1 MKKKKKNKK
10 RKLRIFRVIKTFFV
24 LCIALLVIYLITLI
38 PTRGYYV
45 INNNYYNDD
54 EILEILKLNNKSSFL
69 LTNQSSINSKVKKN
83 EILKKVKL
91 HKKLYLEF
99 ELEVLENKIMF
110 YDLKNNKSV
119 LEDGTKVNIKNKNYI
134 VLTNEI
140 KDRNIYKKL
149 AKKMLKID
157 DDILDII
164 SEIKYDPNEVDNER
178 FLFSMND
185 GNYVYITL
193 SKIKKINSYE
203 KIVESIKDQKG
214 ILYLDYGNYF
224 VPKE

>member
-1 MKKKKKNKK
+1 MIKKKKNKK

-45 INNNYYNDD
+45 INNNYYSDD

-119 LEDGTKVNIKNKNYI
+119 LEDGTKVNIKNENYI

-140 KDRNIYKKL
+140 KDKNIYKKL

>member
-45 INNNYYNDD
+45 INNNYYSDD

-193 SKIKKINSYE
+193 SKIKKINSYD

>member
-1 MKKKKKNKK
+1 MIKKKKNKK

-45 INNNYYNDD
+45 INNNYYSDD

-119 LEDGTKVNIKNKNYI
+119 LEDGTKVNIKNENYI

>member
-10 RKLRIFRVIKTFFV
+10 RKLRVFRVIKTFFV
-24 LCIALLVIYLITLI
+24 LCIVLLVIYLITLI

-45 INNNYYNDD
+45 TNNNYYSDD
-54 EILEILKLNNKSSFL
+54 EILDILKLNNKSSFL
-69 LTNQSSINSKVKKN
+69 LTSQSSINSKVKKN

-140 KDRNIYKKL
+140 KDKNIYKKL

>member
-10 RKLRIFRVIKTFFV
+10 RKLRVFRVIKTFFV
-24 LCIALLVIYLITLI
+24 LFLVLLVIYLITLI

-45 INNNYYNDD
+45 TNNNYYSDD
-54 EILEILKLNNKSSFL
+54 EILDILKLNNKSSFL
-69 LTNQSSINSKVKKN
+69 LTSQSSINSKVKKN

-119 LEDGTKVNIKNKNYI
+119 LEDGTKVNIKNENYI

-140 KDRNIYKKL
+140 KDKNIYKKL

>member
-1 MKKKKKNKK
+1 MIKKKKNKK

-24 LCIALLVIYLITLI
+24 LCIALLVLYLITLI

-45 INNNYYNDD
+45 INNNYYSDD

-119 LEDGTKVNIKNKNYI
+119 LEDGTKVNIKNENYI